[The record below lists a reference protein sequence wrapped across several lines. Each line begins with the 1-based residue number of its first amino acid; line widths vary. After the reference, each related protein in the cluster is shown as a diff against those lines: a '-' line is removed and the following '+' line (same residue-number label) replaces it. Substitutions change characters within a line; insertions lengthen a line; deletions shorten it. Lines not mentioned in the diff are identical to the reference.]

1 MSHGIT
7 DGGIINCF
15 NNFVAYYANEI
26 WNVYVIVIDEAIY
39 RLHYDNISAKLV
51 LWYKPQDPNPLL
63 TSAIEGWRVLY
74 VVNML

>member
-26 WNVYVIVIDEAIY
+26 GNVYVIVIDVAIY

-51 LWYKPQDPNPLL
+51 VIQTAGPNPLL
-63 TSAIEGWRVLY
+63 TSANEGWRVLY